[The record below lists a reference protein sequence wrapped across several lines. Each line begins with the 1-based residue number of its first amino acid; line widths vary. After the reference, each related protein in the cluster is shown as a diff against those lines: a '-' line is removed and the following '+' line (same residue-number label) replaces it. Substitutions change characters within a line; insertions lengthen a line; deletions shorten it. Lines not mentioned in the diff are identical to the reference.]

1 MSTNAPDLGSGLKTA
16 LSSTDKLLSNFKQ
29 LDKLVGS
36 LSKKFNSLGS
46 STSGSGNTGAASGF
60 NIGGGNGTAAFSGLA
75 ESASQNF
82 GQKMPIFGE
91 IMRKVGVGIKVA
103 GSISNM
109 MPDVNATMTRMS
121 QGYNA
126 AVMNGFSGA
135 NNETRAGLQRGTL
148 AMMGN
153 GLTSA
158 GSDMQVANIMAA
170 SGISYNADPNS
181 TYATNVRT
189 TANVS
194 KYLNIDNATAA
205 QSMANLTSGATSS
218 NLMRNFGI
226 STYNARTGKERS
238 FGEIAGEFERMI
250 SKGGKFTAEQV
261 MSSYHQG
268 GLGVSLAGSG
278 LDDTQ
283 QQMILQDLM
292 SKANTGKGIDFSNTE
307 EMDRLAKDNPM
318 LSQYKL
324 AASDT
329 KQMQK
334 GEGAYKT
341 GIDAAVGGL
350 TALNDIAGDLAATF
364 GSLKSGIDTFTG
376 HRAGAGAVDFFSNF
390 LGFFGGG
397 SQTMGTA
404 FASGGMSGMGGLSG
418 NYTSSSRGGGDTST
432 VTAGDTGGGG
442 GGGGAVTTSNGS
454 SATNGKKQISNKK
467 FTCIKPVKGG
477 RVIAEYGIKGERW
490 NGGIHK
496 ALDWDVKEGTQ
507 VVAAHDG
514 IVHTF
519 PNHSGSE
526 VGNYIRLW
534 YTGNG
539 QDRTFSTGYAHLS
552 SFDVADGTSVKQ
564 GDPIGKS
571 GRTGTNCDGPHLH
584 FEVWRN
590 GQRVN
595 PHDYINGEASG
606 NTTSSSNDS
615 GRSTGG
621 DAGSDSSVQP
631 RPIALTAS
639 NAVSSSNGVVSG
651 STGANYYSSGGTGG
665 GGTSSSIGVD
675 SLSGGA
681 YASSRSATNYLT
693 VGGSSGQSHPLL
705 GGTQTGSSKPNVVI
719 NLTIGKATDAEAKFF
734 AGKVK
739 AYLEEETLLS
749 NMGRI

>member
-1 MSTNAPDLGSGLKTA
+1 MSNEPGLGESLKGA
-16 LSSTDKLLSNFKQ
+16 VSSTDKLLSNFKQ

-36 LSKKFNSLGS
+36 LGKKLNSLGKAA
-46 STSGSGNTGAASGF
+46 SGTGNTGAAGGF
-60 NIGGGNGTAAFSGLA
+60 NIGGSDASFSNLASTMGDHFADKGGKIGT
-75 ESASQNF
+75 F
-82 GQKMPIFGE
+82 GA
-91 IMRKVGVGIKVA
+91 IMQGVGKGLKIA
-103 GSISNM
+103 GAVSNM
-109 MPDVNATMTRMS
+109 MPDVNATMNRMS

-135 NNETRAGLQRGTL
+135 NNEARAGLQRGTL

-238 FGEIAGEFERMI
+238 FGEIAGEFESMI

-334 GEGAYKT
+334 AEGAYKT
-341 GIDAAVGGL
+341 GVDAAVDGL
-350 TALNDIAGDLAATF
+350 THLNDIAGDLAATF
-364 GSLKSGIDTFTG
+364 GSLKSGVDTFTG
-376 HRAGAGAVDFFSNF
+376 HRAGAGILNVVGAAT
-390 LGFFGGG
+390 GG

-404 FASGGMSGMGGLSG
+404 FASGGMRGMGSLNG

-432 VTAGDTGGGG
+432 IVAGDAGAGGGSG
-442 GGGGAVTTSNGS
+442 GSGASSVSTGGS
-454 SATNGKKQISNKK
+454 SATNGKKQISNKR

-477 RVIAEYGIKGERW
+477 RVITEYDVKGDRW
-490 NGGIHK
+490 AGGYHK
-496 ALDWDVKEGTQ
+496 ALDWDVGEGTQ

-590 GQRVN
+590 HQRVN

-615 GRSTGG
+615 GGSTGG
-621 DAGSDSSVQP
+621 DVGSDSSVQP

-639 NAVSSSNGVVSG
+639 NAVSSVNGVVSS
-651 STGANYYSSGGTGG
+651 STGANYYGSGGTGG

>member
-16 LSSTDKLLSNFKQ
+16 VSSTDKLLSNFKQ

-46 STSGSGNTGAASGF
+46 STSGSGNTGAAGGF
-60 NIGGGNGTAAFSGLA
+60 NIGGGAGFSGLA
-75 ESASQNF
+75 NMAE
-82 GQKMPIFGE
+82 GMGGKIG
-91 IMRKVGVGIKVA
+91 IMGGVMQGMGKVLKVA
-103 GSISNM
+103 GAISNM

-238 FGEIAGEFERMI
+238 FGEIANEFENMI

-307 EMDRLAKDNPM
+307 EMDKLAKDNPM

-334 GEGAYKT
+334 AEGAYKS
-341 GIDAAVGGL
+341 GVDAAVGGL
-350 TALNDIAGDLAATF
+350 TLLNDIAGDLAATF
-364 GSLKSGIDTFTG
+364 GALKSGMDTVTG
-376 HRAGAGAVDFFSNF
+376 HRAGAGAIE
-390 LGFFGGG
+390 LATALIPGG

-404 FASGGMSGMGGLSG
+404 FASGGFSGMGGLSG

-442 GGGGAVTTSNGS
+442 GGGAVTTSNGS
-454 SATNGKKQISNKK
+454 SATNGKRQISNKK

-534 YTGNG
+534 YTGDG

-615 GRSTGG
+615 GGSTGG

>member
-1 MSTNAPDLGSGLKTA
+1 
-16 LSSTDKLLSNFKQ
+16 
-29 LDKLVGS
+29 
-36 LSKKFNSLGS
+36 
-46 STSGSGNTGAASGF
+46 
-60 NIGGGNGTAAFSGLA
+60 
-75 ESASQNF
+75 
-82 GQKMPIFGE
+82 
-91 IMRKVGVGIKVA
+91 
-103 GSISNM
+103 
-109 MPDVNATMTRMS
+109 
-121 QGYNA
+121 
-126 AVMNGFSGA
+126 
-135 NNETRAGLQRGTL
+135 
-148 AMMGN
+148 
-153 GLTSA
+153 
-158 GSDMQVANIMAA
+158 
-170 SGISYNADPNS
+170 
-181 TYATNVRT
+181 
-189 TANVS
+189 
-194 KYLNIDNATAA
+194 
-205 QSMANLTSGATSS
+205 
-218 NLMRNFGI
+218 
-226 STYNARTGKERS
+226 
-238 FGEIAGEFERMI
+238 
-250 SKGGKFTAEQV
+250 
-261 MSSYHQG
+261 
-268 GLGVSLAGSG
+268 

-292 SKANTGKGIDFSNTE
+292 SKANTGKGIDFGNTE
-307 EMDRLAKDNPM
+307 EMDKLAKDNPM
-318 LSQYKL
+318 LSQYRL
-324 AASDT
+324 ASSDT

-334 GEGAYKT
+334 AEGSYKT
-341 GIDAAVGGL
+341 GVDAAVDGL
-350 TALNDIAGDLAATF
+350 TTLNDMAGDLAASF
-364 GSLKSGIDTFTG
+364 GFLKSSIDTFTG
-376 HRAGAGAVDFFSNF
+376 HRAGSGFIQAVSA
-390 LGFFGGG
+390 LFGGG

-404 FASGGMSGMGGLSG
+404 FASGGMGGMGSLNG

-432 VTAGDTGGGG
+432 VVAGDAGAGGGSG
-442 GGGGAVTTSNGS
+442 GSGASSVSTGGS
-454 SATNGKKQISNKK
+454 SATNGKKQVSNKR

-477 RVIAEYGIKGERW
+477 RVITEYGVKGDRW
-490 NGGIHK
+490 NGGVHK
-496 ALDWDVKEGTQ
+496 ALDWDVGEGTQ

-615 GRSTGG
+615 GGSTGG

-749 NMGRI
+749 NMGRV